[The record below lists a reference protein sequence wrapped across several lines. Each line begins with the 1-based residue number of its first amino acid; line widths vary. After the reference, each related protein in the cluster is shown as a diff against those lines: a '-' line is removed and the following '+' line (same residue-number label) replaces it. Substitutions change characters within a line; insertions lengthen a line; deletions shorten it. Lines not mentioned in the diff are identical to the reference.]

1 MPKPIKPKPIPI
13 REAVHGLSELLG
25 ISPLEVAN
33 EGKAVLVVADDAA
46 ERVLGRLQQH
56 PLGREAAII
65 GRVTDAHR
73 GRVILDTRVGG
84 RRFLDMPLGDP
95 VPRIC

>member
-1 MPKPIKPKPIPI
+1 
-13 REAVHGLSELLG
+13 LG

-33 EGKAVLVVADDAA
+33 EGKAVLVVAEQAA
-46 ERVLGRLQQH
+46 EHVLKRLQKH
-56 PLGREAAII
+56 PLGRNTAII
-65 GRVTDAHR
+65 GRVTDEHR